1 MVEVCLQLSY
11 TDKAIEYVERS
22 KAHSLVELLA
32 NYDIHPK
39 GNIPDSILN
48 ELQRLGLEI
57 LRDQLRPETKDKNR
71 FLDGK
76 TILDGSLLLGD
87 SSLFPQKGIRFT
99 QLQQQ
104 LEELINHEILP
115 IYPNFNFSEPIIF
128 AQIQSIIPNERTA
141 ILEWYLQDDT
151 AYSMYI

>member
-48 ELQRLGLEI
+48 ELQRLRFEI
-57 LRDQLRPETKDKNR
+57 SIEQLRPETKDKNR
-71 FLDGK
+71 FLDDE
-76 TILDGSLLLGD
+76 TFLDDSLWLGD
-87 SSLFPQKGIRFT
+87 SSLFPQKEIRLT

-104 LEELINHEILP
+104 LDELINHEILP
-115 IYPNFNFSEPIIF
+115 IDPNFNLT
-128 AQIQSIIPNERTA
+128 Q
-141 ILEWYLQDDT
+141 L
-151 AYSMYI
+151 